1 MVTSDFKIP
10 AEICDE
16 IGRHIAGATV
26 LDTTRS
32 QIDAIDRQILQAMVA
47 RLALVDKVANIKAKH
62 HLAVVQQGR
71 MAAMQER
78 LQARFASMLP
88 SQLVS
93 DYLKLMT
100 ETAIQREEAQI

>member
-1 MVTSDFKIP
+1 
-10 AEICDE
+10 
-16 IGRHIAGATV
+16 
-26 LDTTRS
+26 
-32 QIDAIDRQILQAMVA
+32 MVA
-47 RLALVDKVANIKAKH
+47 RPALVDKVANIKAKH
-62 HLAVVQQGR
+62 HFSRQPGR

>member
-16 IGRHIAGATV
+16 IVRHVADATV
-26 LDTTRS
+26 LATTRS

-47 RLALVDKVANIKAKH
+47 RLALVDKVANIKANH
-62 HLAVVQQGR
+62 QLAVVQPGR

-78 LQARFASMLP
+78 LQARFASTLP
-88 SQLVS
+88 AQLVS